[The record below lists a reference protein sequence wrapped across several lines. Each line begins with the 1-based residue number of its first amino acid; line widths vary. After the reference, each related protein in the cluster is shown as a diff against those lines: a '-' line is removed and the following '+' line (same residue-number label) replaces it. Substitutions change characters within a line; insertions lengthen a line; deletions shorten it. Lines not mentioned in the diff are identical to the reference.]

1 MTRSMTPAVSGEVAA
16 SRLTVVLFAEFLFD
30 GGPLRV
36 WSGIGEITWNGAVW
50 TGAGDLGAVSAVTEA
65 AEVRAD
71 NLTFTLSGLPASTI
85 AIALAEPYQGRTCKL
100 HIGFLDGAG
109 AVIADP
115 VTVFVGRMDVMTISE
130 ERNKAVLSVVAE
142 NRLIDL
148 ERPRIRRYTDQD
160 QKSEYPN
167 DRGFEYVA
175 AMQEKKIA
183 WGNR

>member
-1 MTRSMTPAVSGEVAA
+1 MTRSITPAVSGEVA
-16 SRLTVVLFAEFLFD
+16 SPRVTVVLFAEFLFD
-30 GGPLRV
+30 SGPLRV
-36 WSGIGEITWNGAVW
+36 WSGIGETVWSGVAW

-71 NLTFTLSGLPASTI
+71 SLTFSLSGLPASTI
-85 AIALAEPYQGRTCKL
+85 AVALSEPYQGRTCRL
-100 HIGFLDGAG
+100 HLGFLDAAG

-115 VTVFVGRMDVMTISE
+115 VTVFVGRMDVMTVTE
-130 ERNKAVLSVVAE
+130 ERGKAVLAVVAE

-148 ERPRIRRYTDQD
+148 DRPRIRRYTDQD

-175 AMQEKKIA
+175 AMQEKKIT